1 MKIKPADESLKIKTK
16 HARLSEGFEPIKSHP
31 IIWVAAPTSSGV
43 ITMKLIS
50 KNILEAVCWFF
61 GMNKKEA
68 REYIRNADNL
78 TLQAIA
84 EGYTTNC
91 KREFYND

>member
-1 MKIKPADESLKIKTK
+1 M
-16 HARLSEGFEPIKSHP
+16 
-31 IIWVAAPTSSGV
+31 
-43 ITMKLIS
+43 S
-50 KNILEAVCWFF
+50 KNILEAVCWLF

-68 REYIRNADNL
+68 RAYIKNADNL

-84 EGYTTNC
+84 EGYTAHC